1 MVASRSLRCF
11 NSRFLGG
18 GLLMI
23 LISLASFGFSM
34 EAEAVLFN
42 FGLEVENAEIAR
54 IKWGLGE
61 ECFKA
66 LIFSWNKE

>member
-1 MVASRSLRCF
+1 MVASKSLRCF
-11 NSRFLGG
+11 NRRFLGG

-34 EAEAVLFN
+34 EAEAVLFS
-42 FGLEVENAEIAR
+42 FGLEVEKAEIAR
-54 IKWGLGE
+54 IMWGFGE
-61 ECFKA
+61 ECLIA